1 MGSDSRTEALAKILV
16 GYSTEVKE
24 GDVVPID
31 GEHAAAPLL
40 LAVYEEV
47 LKAGGN
53 PVMNVALD
61 GQIAAYF
68 KHASDK
74 QLEWISPFAGWMVDN
89 ADVRIAI
96 GASTNTRELSG
107 VPPER
112 QTLRQSVTG
121 DLMSRAMKRSAE
133 GDFRWVYTIFPT
145 SAYASEAEMSLADY
159 EDFYYGACLADDG
172 DPLSAWKRASE
183 ETVRLADWIE
193 GHEEG
198 RVTAPGTDITLGV
211 AGRKFIPC
219 VGDHNM
225 PDGEFFTGPVEDSVE
240 GEVSFHL
247 PAVIGGREVSG
258 VRLKFESGRVIDAS
272 ADRGED
278 YLIKL
283 LDTDEGARTL
293 GELGIGTNY
302 SIDRGTREVL
312 LDEKLGGTVHMAVGA
327 AYPES
332 GGTND
337 SAVHTDLVCDLR
349 LGGKL
354 EVDGVVMQE
363 DGKFIV

>member
-1 MGSDSRTEALAKILV
+1 MGSDPRALGLAKILV

-24 GDVVPID
+24 GEVVSID
-31 GEHAAAPLL
+31 GESAAAPLL

-47 LKAGGN
+47 LKAGAH
-53 PVMNVALD
+53 PVLNVALD

-68 KHASDK
+68 KHASDA
-74 QLEWISPFAGWMVDN
+74 QLEWISPFAEWMVDN
-89 ADVRIAI
+89 ADVRIAV

-107 VPPER
+107 VAPER

-121 DLMSRAMKRSAE
+121 DLMARAMKRSAE
-133 GDFRWVYTIFPT
+133 GDFRWCYTLYPT

-159 EDFYYGACLADDG
+159 EDFYYGACLAADH
-172 DPLSAWKRASE
+172 DPLGAWQRASE
-183 ETVRLADWIE
+183 ETKRLAGWIE
-193 GHEEG
+193 GHEEV
-198 RVTAPGTDITLGV
+198 RVTAPGTDITLGI

-219 VGDHNM
+219 DGRHNM
-225 PDGEFFTGPVEDSVE
+225 PDGEFFTGPVEDAVD

-258 VRLKFESGRVIDAS
+258 VRLRFEAGVVVDAT
-272 ADRGED
+272 AERGEE
-278 YLIKL
+278 YLLKL
-283 LDTDEGARTL
+283 LDTDPGARRL

-302 SIDRGTREVL
+302 GIDRGTREVL
-312 LDEKLGGTVHMAVGA
+312 LDEKIGGTVHMAVGTS
-327 AYPES
+327 YPES
-332 GGTND
+332 GGENE

-349 LGGKL
+349 LGGRL

-363 DGKFIV
+363 DGKFVV

>member
-1 MGSDSRTEALAKILV
+1 MSGNPKVQNLAKILV
-16 GYSTEVKE
+16 GYSTKVKKGEV
-24 GDVVPID
+24 VSID
-31 GEHAAAPLL
+31 GESAAAPLL

-53 PVMNVALD
+53 PVLNVALD

-74 QLEWISPFAGWMVDN
+74 QLEWISPFAEWMVDN

-121 DLMSRAMKRSAE
+121 DLMNRAMKRSAD

-159 EDFYYGACLADDG
+159 EDFYYGACLSDDAE
-172 DPLSAWKRASE
+172 PLTAWKRASE
-183 ETVRLADWIE
+183 ETERLAEWIQ
-193 GHEEG
+193 GHEEV
-198 RVTAPGTDITLGV
+198 RITAPGTDIKLGI
-211 AGRKFIPC
+211 AGRTFIPC
-219 VGDHNM
+219 IGDNNM
-225 PDGEFFTGPVEDSVE
+225 PDGEFFTGPIEDATE

-258 VRLKFESGRVIDAS
+258 VHLKFEAGKVVDAS
-272 ADRGED
+272 AERGEEF
-278 YLIKL
+278 LIAQ
-283 LDTDEGARTL
+283 LDTDAGSRIL

-302 SIDRGTREVL
+302 GIDRGTREVL
-312 LDEKLGGTVHMAVGA
+312 LDEKIGGTIHMAFGQ

-332 GGTND
+332 GGVNE

-363 DGKFIV
+363 DGKFVV

>member
-1 MGSDSRTEALAKILV
+1 MRDPRVENLAKILV
-16 GYSTEVKE
+16 GYATEVKAGE
-24 GDVVPID
+24 VVSID
-31 GEHAAAPLL
+31 GETAAAPLL

-47 LKAGGN
+47 LKAGAHA
-53 PVMNVALD
+53 VLNVALE
-61 GQIAAYF
+61 GQVAAYF
-68 KHASDK
+68 KHASDA
-74 QLEWISPFAGWMVDN
+74 QLEWISPFAEWMVDN

-121 DLMSRAMKRSAE
+121 DLMARAMKRSAE
-133 GDFRWVYTIFPT
+133 GDFRWCYTLYPT

-159 EDFYYGACLADDG
+159 EDFYYGACLADDPE
-172 DPLSAWKRASE
+172 PLTAWKRASE
-183 ETVRLADWIE
+183 ETTRLAEWAE
-193 GHEEG
+193 GHEEV
-198 RVTAPGTDITLGV
+198 RVTAPGTDIKLGI
-211 AGRKFIPC
+211 AGRRFIPC

-240 GEVSFHL
+240 GVVSFHL

-258 VRLKFESGRVIDAS
+258 VRLEFEAGKVVGAS
-272 ADRGED
+272 AERGED
-278 YLIKL
+278 YLIAL
-283 LDTDEGARTL
+283 LDTDEGARRL

-302 SIDRGTREVL
+302 GIDRGTREVL
-312 LDEKLGGTVHMAVGA
+312 LDEKIGGTVHMAVGT

-332 GGTND
+332 GGVNE

-354 EVDGVVMQE
+354 ELDGEVMQE
-363 DGKFIV
+363 DGRFVV

>member
-1 MGSDSRTEALAKILV
+1 MSGDPRAQNLAKILV
-16 GYSTEVKE
+16 GYSTKVQEGEV
-24 GDVVPID
+24 VSID
-31 GEHAAAPLL
+31 GENAAAPLL

-53 PVMNVALD
+53 PVLNVALD
-61 GQIAAYF
+61 GQIASYF

-74 QLEWISPFAGWMVDN
+74 QLEWISPFAEWMVDN

-112 QTLRQSVTG
+112 QTLRQTVTG
-121 DLMSRAMKRSAE
+121 DLMQRAMKRSAS
-133 GDFRWVYTIFPT
+133 GDFRWVYTLYPT

-159 EDFYYGACLADDG
+159 EDFYYGACLADDP
-172 DPLSAWKRASE
+172 DPLHAWKKASE
-183 ETVRLADWIE
+183 ECNRLAAWIE
-193 GHEEG
+193 GHEEV
-198 RVTAPGTDITLGV
+198 RVTAPGTDIKLGI
-211 AGRKFIPC
+211 AGRTFIPC

-240 GEVSFHL
+240 GEVTFHL
-247 PAVIGGREVSG
+247 PAVIAGREVSG
-258 VRLKFESGRVIDAS
+258 VHLRFEAGKVVDAS
-272 ADRGED
+272 AERGEEF
-278 YLIKL
+278 LIQL

-302 SIDRGTREVL
+302 GIDRGTREVL
-312 LDEKLGGTVHMAVGA
+312 LDEKIGGTVHMAIGQ

-332 GGTND
+332 GGTNV

-349 LGGKL
+349 LGGRL
-354 EVDGVVMQE
+354 EVDGIVMQE
-363 DGKFIV
+363 DGRFIV

>member
-1 MGSDSRTEALAKILV
+1 MSDSRTEGLAKILV

-24 GDVVPID
+24 GEVVSID
-31 GEHAAAPLL
+31 GESAAAPLL

-53 PVMNVALD
+53 PVLNVALD

-68 KHASDK
+68 KHATDK
-74 QLEWISPFAGWMVDN
+74 QLEWISPFAEWMVDN

-121 DLMSRAMKRSAE
+121 DLMARAMKRSAE
-133 GDFRWVYTIFPT
+133 GSFRWVYTLFPT

-159 EDFYYGACLADDG
+159 EDFYYGACLADDA
-172 DPLSAWKRASE
+172 DPLTAWKRASE
-183 ETVRLADWIE
+183 ETVRLAEWIE
-193 GHEEG
+193 GHEE
-198 RVTAPGTDITLGV
+198 VHITAPGTDITLGV
-211 AGRKFIPC
+211 AGRHFIPC

-258 VRLKFESGRVIDAS
+258 VRLKFEAGRVVDAS
-272 ADRGED
+272 ADRGEE
-278 YLIKL
+278 YLVKL
-283 LDTDEGARTL
+283 LDTDQGARTL

-302 SIDRGTREVL
+302 GIDRGTREVL
-312 LDEKLGGTVHMAVGA
+312 LDEKVGGTVHMAVGA

-332 GGTND
+332 GGTNE

-354 EVDGVVMQE
+354 EVDGVLMQE
-363 DGKFIV
+363 NGKFIV